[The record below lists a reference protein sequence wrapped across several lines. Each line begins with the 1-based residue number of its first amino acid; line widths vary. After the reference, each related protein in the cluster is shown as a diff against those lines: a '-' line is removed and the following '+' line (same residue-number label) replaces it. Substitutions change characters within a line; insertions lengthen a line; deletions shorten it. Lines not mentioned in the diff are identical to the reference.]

1 MSTADMIG
9 IDADA
14 RRQLMDFGYDSM
26 GQIGRAGDRTAR
38 NLMGGNEAAMGQL
51 GSAGMDIRN
60 RIGADRSS
68 ALSSLLDSNNAALAD
83 LGRADAETR
92 GQALDAN
99 RMAMDR
105 LDRQQDLYRQD
116 YGNMMGQGLMGLLTL
131 GREGS
136 GAMRTGMGDFYSNLD
151 RGATNFGQ
159 YLDAAR
165 QGFGQSSSD
174 IRGIGDRMSRDYG
187 SSLGSLTG
195 LASQIGSGMRDANQT
210 GVDFANNFLQR
221 YMPTPEEE
229 YRRANRLGAM
239 RAADRESAMARSPYV
254 QNYNAYRD
262 RVRAAERRMPVMR

>member
-1 MSTADMIG
+1 
-9 IDADA
+9 
-14 RRQLMDFGYDSM
+14 
-26 GQIGRAGDRTAR
+26 
-38 NLMGGNEAAMGQL
+38 MGQL
-51 GSAGMDIRN
+51 GSAGTDIRN

-68 ALSSLLDSNNAALAD
+68 ALSSLLDSNNAAVAD

-116 YGNMMGQGLMGLLTL
+116 YSNMMGQGLMGLLSL

-136 GAMRTGMGDFYSNLD
+136 GAMRTGMGDFYSNVD

-159 YLDAAR
+159 YLDAAGR
-165 QGFGQSSSD
+165 GFGQSSAD
-174 IRGIGDRMSRDYG
+174 IRGVGDRMSRDYG
-187 SSLGSLTG
+187 SSLGALTG

-210 GVDFANNFLQR
+210 GVGFANEFLTR
-221 YMPTPEEE
+221 YLPTGMEQ
-229 YRRANRLGAM
+229 YRQGQQVGQA
-239 RAADRESAMARSPYV
+239 RAADREAAMSRSPYV

-262 RVRAAERRMPVMR
+262 RVRAAERRIPLARPGMMVGGLRAR

>member
-1 MSTADMIG
+1 
-9 IDADA
+9 
-14 RRQLMDFGYDSM
+14 MDFGYDSM

-51 GSAGMDIRN
+51 GSAGMDMRN

-68 ALSSLLDSNNAALAD
+68 ALSSLLDSNNAAVAD

-99 RMAMDR
+99 LRAMDR

-136 GAMRTGMGDFYSNLD
+136 GAMRTGMGDFYRNVD

-174 IRGIGDRMSRDYG
+174 IRGVGDRMSRDYG
-187 SSLGSLTG
+187 SSLGALKD
-195 LASQIGSGMRDANQT
+195 LASQIGSGMASANQT
-210 GVDFANNFLQR
+210 GMEFADNFMQR

-229 YRRANRLGAM
+229 YQRARRLGAM
-239 RAADRESAMARSPYV
+239 QAADRESAMMRSPYA
-254 QNYNAYRD
+254 QNYSAYRD
-262 RVRAAERRMPVMR
+262 RVRAAERRIPLARPGMMVGGLRAR